1 MTYSKAWI
9 LGNGKS
15 RQGVTIPADVV
26 VYGCNH
32 IYKDIP
38 VDVVVST
45 DVGMQHEIYQ
55 SGYANTHKCVFLDWA
70 GVDSGI
76 MSFINF
82 DGDII
87 RNNDTGNDVVIG
99 YHNGMNYITYLN
111 SSDCVEVVHLHDL
124 PMEFSSGSLAM
135 WHAAKSGFS
144 DITLVGF
151 GDTTH
156 CYTEDY
162 TGPNPRWEKERE
174 YIINTFFNI
183 NWRRI

>member
-1 MTYSKAWI
+1 MSNFKGKNYNYIVMDAVAGAGDLSLVGGAVKF
-9 LGNGKS
+9 GNPL
-15 RQGVTIPADVV
+15 QYVCD
-26 VYGCNH
+26 Y
-32 IYKDIP
+32 
-38 VDVVVST
+38 
-45 DVGMQHEIYQ
+45 
-55 SGYANTHKCVFLDWA
+55 
-70 GVDSGI
+70 
-76 MSFINF
+76 
-82 DGDII
+82 
-87 RNNDTGNDVVIG
+87 
-99 YHNGMNYITYLN
+99 NGMNYITYLN